1 MQPEQFKCELPSLS
15 GLVSLVLM
23 LVLAGIVLFYA
34 KQRQQEAIVMALK
47 VRQQVWM
54 DHLAVLQ
61 PKWQMQNKPSHWN
74 VDGTALSMT
83 PAGWPI
89 ADNEQECTRLW
100 QLLLAEKPAPL
111 ISHIR
116 SGDGGCAY
124 EAVNVSLQ
132 YNYRRQSLVFSEIHR

>member
-54 DHLAVLQ
+54 EHLAVLQ
-61 PKWQMQNKPSHWN
+61 PKWQMQNKPSQWH
-74 VDGTALSMT
+74 VDGTDLRMT

-89 ADNEQECTRLW
+89 ADNEQECTVLW
-100 QLLLAEKPAPL
+100 QLFLAEKPSPL

-116 SGDGGCAY
+116 RVEGGCTYDA
-124 EAVNVSLQ
+124 ANVSLQ
-132 YNYRRQSLVFSEIHR
+132 YHYQRQSLVFYEIRR

>member
-34 KQRQQEAIVMALK
+34 KQRQQEAVVMALK
-47 VRQQVWM
+47 VRQLVWM
-54 DHLAVLQ
+54 EHLAVLQ
-61 PKWQMQNKPSHWN
+61 PKWQMQNKPAHWH

-89 ADNEQECTRLW
+89 ADNEQACTLLW

-124 EAVNVSLQ
+124 EAVNVSLK